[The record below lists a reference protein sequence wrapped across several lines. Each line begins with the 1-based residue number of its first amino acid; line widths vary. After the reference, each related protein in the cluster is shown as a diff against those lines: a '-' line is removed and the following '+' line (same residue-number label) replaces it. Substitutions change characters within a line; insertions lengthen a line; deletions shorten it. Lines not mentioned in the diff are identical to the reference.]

1 MWTVLEMCRKHQAFS
16 ISYNS
21 AKDVPHFC
29 KWGLRQIT
37 GGEHISRLVE
47 TLTEEVLPLAKLDQ
61 MRYKRIFAKSR
72 IFDTACRIEIDMRF
86 IENEVA

>member
-1 MWTVLEMCRKHQAFS
+1 
-16 ISYNS
+16 
-21 AKDVPHFC
+21 
-29 KWGLRQIT
+29 RQIT

-47 TLTEEVLPLAKLDQ
+47 MPQRKVCLWQTLIKGII
-61 MRYKRIFAKSR
+61 KGFFAKSR